1 VKVLFITEHR
11 YLPQYLGGMQTTA
24 DNLCHALLERGHEVA
39 ILASCM
45 RKGVFGWRS
54 SIQRKILRRSVLR
67 DMKCGYPVWR
77 SWLPSNEVDYVAQKE
92 SPDVIVVMAMAPV
105 RMALAARPTNIPI
118 VMQLHDV
125 EFDCHGGNFE
135 ELGDITC
142 VANSQ
147 FTAEK
152 YRRAFGV
159 DPMVI
164 YPFILASKYKTTP
177 TRDNVTFINPIPVK
191 GRDIVL
197 NIARLCPEIPFVFV
211 ESWPLRAEQRHELMN
226 RLSTY
231 RNITLL
237 KPHLNMKKVYQ
248 RCKILLAP
256 SVWEEAYGRVATE
269 AQISG
274 IPVVASA
281 RGGLPEAVGPGG
293 VLVDPDGPIDSW
305 VTAIRR
311 LWHDEQY
318 YAQLSAEAF
327 AHATRRDISFDH
339 QIEAWEEILSRA
351 ANRVC

>member
-1 VKVLFITEHR
+1 MKVLFITEHR

-54 SIQRKILRRSVLR
+54 SIQRKILRRSVLS

-77 SWLPSNEVDYVAQKE
+77 SWLPSNEVEYVAQQE

-125 EFDCHGGNFE
+125 EFDCHGGKFE
-135 ELGDITC
+135 DLEDITC
-142 VANSQ
+142 VANSL

-152 YRRAFGV
+152 YRRAFRV
-159 DPMVI
+159 NPTVI
-164 YPFILASKYKTTP
+164 YPFILASEYKTTS
-177 TRDNVTFINPIPVK
+177 TRDNITFINPIPVK
-191 GRDIVL
+191 GRDIVFE
-197 NIARLCPEIPFVFV
+197 IARRCPEIPFVFV
-211 ESWPLRAEQRHELMN
+211 ESWPLRAEQRRELMT

-231 RNITLL
+231 CNITLL
-237 KPHLNMKKVYQ
+237 EPQLNMKKVYG

-293 VLVDPDGPIDSW
+293 ILVDPDGPIDSW
-305 VTAIRR
+305 VTATEALARRAVLCAAIRR
-311 LWHDEQY
+311 
-318 YAQLSAEAF
+318 SIS
-327 AHATRRDISFDH
+327 TRDPS
-339 QIEAWEEILSRA
+339 
-351 ANRVC
+351 